1 MKPVNQ
7 RAFCPYCGSRNVE
20 AFTRNAFFGGT
31 YTYYYCN
38 DCRSVM
44 LRDELLDDEERRDRF

>member
-7 RAFCPYCGSRNVE
+7 RAFCPYCGSGNVE

-31 YTYYYCN
+31 YTDYYCN
-38 DCRSVM
+38 DCGSR
-44 LRDELLDDEERRDRF
+44 LFEDELIDADEAERTR

>member
-7 RAFCPYCGSRNVE
+7 RAFCPYCGSGHVE
-20 AFTRNAFFGGT
+20 AFTRRAYFGGK
-31 YTYYYCN
+31 YTDYYCN

-44 LRDELLDDEERRDRF
+44 LGDELIDATEAERRG